1 MQHRVI
7 DVAAVG
13 LLVLFLATVVPLA
26 GQRTFLRLRWA
37 LRAAGEPPV
46 AARLR
51 QFGPAYVVAVERMRR
66 HIPAG
71 EPYVLLEARGAEP
84 GAVFGVRFDLLP
96 RRAVKIEGL
105 QDLSDPARRS
115 DCIQGQLRW
124 LVVVFGHARPPLLF
138 AVQPHLPAGC
148 RPAPWSGPGRDPTN
162 RSSGSTFSSF
172 SSLPSFSS
180 FSPFSSLSS
189 RPPRGAHS

>member
-1 MQHRVI
+1 MRHRVI

-13 LLVLFLATVVPLA
+13 LLALFLATVAPLA
-26 GQRTFLRLRWA
+26 SQRTFLRLGWA
-37 LRAAGEPPV
+37 LRAAGEPPA

-66 HIPAG
+66 RITAG

-105 QDLSDPARRS
+105 QDLSDPARTA

-138 AVQPHLPAGC
+138 ALPPRLPAGC
-148 RPAPWSGPGRDPTN
+148 RPAPWSGPGMAPHRLSG
-162 RSSGSTFSSF
+162 SSGSSFSSF
-172 SSLPSFSS
+172 SSW
-180 FSPFSSLSS
+180 
-189 RPPRGAHS
+189 PPRGARS